1 MGGRDYGDQIKKV
14 KHIGKMK
21 FRGVGGIA
29 DLGAMAAVYGNI
41 TDNNSVVIHISE
53 IKKINSY
60 HIKLNFPGN
69 FVLAYIIIK
78 HNCRIQLSL
87 CKSLQIIS
95 VTMDCI

>member
-1 MGGRDYGDQIKKV
+1 
-14 KHIGKMK
+14 MK

-87 CKSLQIIS
+87 LSTGVKDL
-95 VTMDCI
+95 